1 MNKPVIADSRM
12 FPDLATAIKVLSVDG
27 GLETFEYTETQTG
40 FLTTPTQAQIQGLII
55 GAMRDL
61 NPENEINEAIF
72 DRISG
77 DSAMQAAVLA
87 SHVERM
93 AAQFPTNIAREGAQ
107 IWRAKIETAQQG
119 DRPSDR
125 EAEVT
130 FAGTSGAREEEE

>member
-77 DSAMQAAVLA
+77 DSSMQAAVLA

-107 IWRAKIETAQQG
+107 IWRA
-119 DRPSDR
+119 
-125 EAEVT
+125 EVSV
-130 FAGTSGAREEEE
+130 AGTSEARDEEE